1 MAYYPQYGLECNPEQ
16 NVPRTK
22 TVTLNFKRHEI
33 LDDLKQYSFVIGDI
47 LDTNDEHARHQ
58 IQDIAEDGNIDRV
71 TRVMNLC
78 ISECREIL
86 FPYTKEDVDIAE
98 LRTNTLE
105 AVEEYNIELLVPDN
119 FSTTTVTLLEQLIHE
134 FIVARIMADWMSITN
149 KPETATWLEKAD
161 DALAKIRRCKNKR
174 TGRIR
179 RKMHPFP

>member
-1 MAYYPQYGLECNPEQ
+1 MAYLPQYGIEDFPKQE
-16 NVPRTK
+16 VARTK
-22 TVTLNFKRHEI
+22 KVTLNFKRQEI
-33 LDDLKQYSFVIGDI
+33 LDDLKQYSFVMGDI

-78 ISECREIL
+78 MSECREIL
-86 FPYTKEDVDIAE
+86 FPYTKEDVDVSE
-98 LRTNTLE
+98 VRTNTLE
-105 AVEEYNIELLVPDN
+105 TVEEYNINLLVPDD
-119 FSTTTVTLLEQLIHE
+119 FSDTTVTLLEHLIHE
-134 FIVARIMADWMSITN
+134 FIVSRIMADWMSITN

-161 DALAKIRRCKNKR
+161 DVLTKIRRCKSKQ